1 MFTPSFPPAD
11 ADARAALID
20 WIRQTPLV
28 YGPWQSFKRLYKEAE
43 AAYIDGAPS
52 PEIMAALLARLDAQ
66 SLGFVD
72 SDAAVPGRF
81 GAIRAAHGYA
91 YAWAGGKTLQTY
103 DLSAMSQPRLV
114 SSWNLSETEA
124 ISPEIVESGA
134 RLWLK
139 HGNRFWLFDLTD
151 RAAPALLGEFRT
163 RYYMS
168 AIAGERIVCWDAE
181 RALRV
186 FEPRAGELVEIGV
199 CDFGG
204 TADQRFY
211 VNNLQAAPGFA
222 SASFYDYSSRNYA
235 LQMVDLSDPANPKL
249 GERTRGDYYS
259 NLNAQGDVAYALSGE
274 NLQMWDVSNPNSLKK
289 LGKIKLAGAR
299 AIAHKAGRIA
309 AFCMEWNSGNGY
321 STQLKIVDV
330 SRPSAPRLIG
340 QHDLPASPAFSYS
353 SSLAMGGN
361 ALYLS
366 ASDGLHIFDISEPSR
381 AQEIG
386 KSPAPQTF
394 AYLKRRGRRLLRLL
408 SQTNDDAFTALAS
421 AFFEEISG
429 RANLDFDHNWIAADL
444 VAAHHPNWVQA
455 SHGRGAYLTRRDANS
470 LVIKRRVERAP
481 EAWNAHSERLSDVA
495 NSSVTAPVVHLA
507 RQANGANR
515 ALLPAQIESYVSSS
529 WPNLRVL
536 GARAAFAASVETLSP
551 RAIAGAL
558 CVLNAS
564 KRRELLERAPAS
576 PAVASELANFLG
588 QSLPVERDKFGRRTL
603 SQALT
608 RRGREIALLLVAR
621 FDLSQPEFRAD
632 GALPVLRA
640 LLNSSEAPLK
650 SLGAQF
656 CRRLSAPQILPLLP
670 FAVANAAV
678 LDALMESASRADFDK
693 AQIDKAIRLDKREE
707 RAAAWQLVAASQTSG
722 ATLGAVWM
730 SLLRGLS
737 QNYDWNART
746 RNWQISD
753 ALNSAAGNAD
763 ARACLV
769 RGALDW
775 REVRPHWSSDFA
787 GSEPDS
793 YYANAGVPGE
803 IFAVYALFLP
813 GETVAKTIAELT
825 DAKWEQWKTAFVAAI
840 APHADVAAKF
850 WRAVQEFL
858 NGKDPKIEQLR
869 ARTFNDPDVAATF
882 AGAAGQLAPDLLL
895 SLIASVPDAVWQAW
909 RPALLQVLQ
918 RDAPRREAFWQ
929 AARSLSFES
938 GLLRARLIDD
948 VEFAATFGLLES
960 DVLQF
965 DDPSLETLLLQWLNA
980 RELDVETT
988 IEAAIHS
995 LPAVRAFG
1003 LGVLSERGLNVP
1015 IALRLLE
1022 SDLRDAMD
1030 AAKNWFDSREEN
1042 IANLALALCD
1052 SPRLPVR
1059 EYGREFVGARLDA
1072 LLGDGLLPKLEENPN
1087 AEMQSFVADLLLNRA
1102 AGNDAIAEPLEFD
1115 RAVLRGRN
1123 RARRAKNLVQARR
1136 TNNAPLPDD
1145 ATLLEL
1151 ARGKTPRDADWAL
1164 QQLARRALESEVA
1177 GVEVSGVA
1185 TI

>member
-1 MFTPSFPPAD
+1 MLTPSFPPSD
-11 ADARAALID
+11 AATRTELIE

-43 AAYIDGAPS
+43 AAYIDGAR
-52 PEIMAALLARLDAQ
+52 ETEVLAALLARLDAQ
-66 SLGFVD
+66 ILEEVNG
-72 SDAAVPGRF
+72 DAALAGKFSAMQTAQGF
-81 GAIRAAHGYA
+81 GYV
-91 YAWAGGKTLQTY
+91 WANGKTLQTY
-103 DLSAMSQPRLV
+103 DLRTPAEPQLV
-114 SSWNLSETEA
+114 SSWNLDETDA
-124 ISPEIVESGA
+124 ISPASVVSGA

-139 HGNRFWLFDLTD
+139 QGNRFWLFDLTN

-163 RYYMS
+163 RYYIS
-168 AIAGERIVCWDAE
+168 AVAGDFIVCWDAE

-186 FEPRAGELVEIGV
+186 FEPGAGELVEIGV

-204 TADQRFY
+204 DPNQRIY

-222 SASFYDYSSRNYA
+222 SASFYNYSSRNYM
-235 LQMVDLSDPANPKL
+235 LQMVDLSDPTNPKL
-249 GERTRGDYYS
+249 GERTPGEYYS
-259 NLNAQGDVAYALSGE
+259 NINAQGDVAYAQTGE
-274 NLQMWDVSNPNSLKK
+274 NLQIWDVSNLNSLKK
-289 LGKIKLAGAR
+289 QGKITLAGMRLSAQQ
-299 AIAHKAGRIA
+299 AGRIA
-309 AFCMEWNSGNGY
+309 VFCQQWSREGAGY
-321 STQLKIVDV
+321 TTQLKIVDV
-330 SRPSAPRLIG
+330 SRPSSPRLLG
-340 QHDLPASPAFSYS
+340 QHDLPEKAFSS
-353 SSLAMGGN
+353 SSAIALEGD

-408 SQTNDDAFTALAS
+408 CQTNDEAFIALAS

-429 RANLDFDHNWIAADL
+429 RANLDWDNNWLAADL
-444 VAAHHPNWVQA
+444 VAAGHPNWVQA
-455 SHGRGAYLTRRDANS
+455 SHGRGAYLVKRDAGN

-481 EAWNAHSERLSDVA
+481 AAWNAHSERLSEVA
-495 NSSVTAPVVHLA
+495 QNSVTAPVVHLA
-507 RQANGANR
+507 RQVSAAT
-515 ALLPAQIESYVSSS
+515 APLTPAQIESYVSSP

-558 CVLNAS
+558 CVLNSS
-564 KRRELLERAPAS
+564 KRRELLERAGTS
-576 PAVASELANFLG
+576 PQIASELANFLG
-588 QSLPVERDKFGRRTL
+588 ESLPVERDKFGRRVRV
-603 SQALT
+603 SALT

-640 LLNSSEAPLK
+640 LLNAGEAPLR
-650 SLGAQF
+650 SLGTQF
-656 CRRLSAPQILPLLP
+656 CRRLSAPQILPLVP

-693 AQIDKAIRLDKREE
+693 AQIDKAIRAEKREE
-707 RAAAWQLVAASQTSG
+707 RAAAWQLVAASQTSS

-737 QNYDWNART
+737 QNYDWSART

-753 ALNSAAGNAD
+753 ALNSAVGNAD

-769 RGALDW
+769 RGALDP
-775 REVRPHWSSDFA
+775 REVRPRWSSDFA
-787 GSEPDS
+787 GSEPSS
-793 YYANAGVPGE
+793 YYTNAGVPGE

-813 GETVAKTIAELT
+813 GATVAKTIAELT

-840 APHADVAAKF
+840 APHASVAANF

-858 NGKDPKIEQLR
+858 SGKDPNIEQLR

-895 SLIASVPDAVWQAW
+895 SLIASVPEIVWQSW
-909 RPALLQVLQ
+909 RAVLLQVLQ
-918 RDAPRREAFWQ
+918 TDAPRREAFWE
-929 AARSLSFES
+929 AARALSFES
-938 GLLRARLIDD
+938 GLLRTRLIDD
-948 VEFAATFGLLES
+948 AEFAATFGQLES

-965 DDPSLETLLLQWLNA
+965 DDPALEPLLLQWLRA
-980 RELDVETT
+980 RQLDVETA
-988 IEAAIHS
+988 IESAIHS
-995 LPAVRAFG
+995 LPEVRAFG
-1003 LGVLSERGLNVP
+1003 LGVLAQRGLNVP

-1030 AAKNWFDSREEN
+1030 AAKNWFNSRDEN

-1052 SPRLPVR
+1052 SPRLRVR

-1087 AEMQSFVADLLLNRA
+1087 AEMQSFVADLLLNRDSQN
-1102 AGNDAIAEPLEFD
+1102 GESAEPLEFD

-1164 QQLARRALESEVA
+1164 QQLARRALEQEVA
-1177 GVEVSGVA
+1177 GVEVGGVA
-1185 TI
+1185 AI